1 MIVTFCGHA
10 QYIATKEDKQRLL
23 TKLEE
28 VIGDAPAEFYV
39 GGYGAFDAF
48 AYTCAKSYQ
57 KNHPETKLVY
67 VTPYM
72 TIEYQKNHLERQKD
86 HYDSIYYPELENV
99 PLKFAILERNKHMV
113 EKADYVI
120 AYVDHTWG
128 GAYKFARM
136 AKNRGL
142 QVINLGSVV
151 IEGNPRRR
159 KKE

>member
-28 VIGDAPAEFYV
+28 VIGDAPAEFYL

-72 TIEYQKNHLERQKD
+72 TIEYQKNHLEPQKD
-86 HYDSIYYPELENV
+86 HYDSIYYPELEKV
-99 PLKFAILERNKHMV
+99 PLKFSILERNKRMV
-113 EKADYVI
+113 EKADFVI
-120 AYVDHTWG
+120 AYIDHTWG
-128 GAYKFARM
+128 GAYKTYKH
-136 AKNRGL
+136 AK
-142 QVINLGSVV
+142 
-151 IEGNPRRR
+151 R
-159 KKE
+159 KKKPLFNLSGKDI

>member
-28 VIGDAPAEFYV
+28 VIGDAPAEFYL

-48 AYTCAKSYQ
+48 AYACAKAYQ
-57 KNHPETKLVY
+57 KKHPKAKLVL

-72 TIEYQKNHLERQKD
+72 TLDYQKNRLEPQKD
-86 HYDSIYYPELENV
+86 LYDSIYYPELENV

-128 GAYKFARM
+128 GAYQAYKHA
-136 AKNRGL
+136 
-142 QVINLGSVV
+142 Q
-151 IEGNPRRR
+151 R
-159 KKE
+159 KKKPLFNLSDKEI